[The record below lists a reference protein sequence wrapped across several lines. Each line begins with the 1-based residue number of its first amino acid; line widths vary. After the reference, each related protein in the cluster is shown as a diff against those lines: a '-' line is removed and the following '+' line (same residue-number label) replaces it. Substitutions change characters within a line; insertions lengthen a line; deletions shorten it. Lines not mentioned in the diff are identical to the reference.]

1 MRRSTDGGWLFTR
14 DRAGAG
20 PRATPLARRSEQP
33 RELAPEP
40 AGELRH
46 LARDHLP
53 RLAKRLV
60 DGGEDEVFEHLGIV
74 GRDDL
79 SVDLDGQD
87 LLIAVGLDHDHPT
100 AGRRLHLPLGDL
112 HLQGLDLGLE
122 LLRLLHEVAESLH
135 GPSSAPRRGARGPVG
150 RTLVISP
157 SNRSTADLIRGSSG
171 TSVAPAGPGAAAVRT
186 TSRRSGRTRRA
197 AAKTSSR
204 FAGRRSWSW
213 LNALPL
219 GTATVR
225 QFASSATTTAPSRS
239 CPRLGR
245 TRVTSATIRRHVS
258 VASRGGPPLR
268 SPSTGGDTLSS
279 TGAGPA
285 ARPSGLRAPE
295 VGVAGPGSLPPLGRP
310 LKGREADGG
319 RSDGGRSG
327 SRTGA
332 GPDRSGPVASPGPP
346 RRSVC
351 RGGAASSLAPGSPAA
366 SRSRLSASS
375 SRARMVSIACG
386 SGRWQSLTTA
396 TSRSTRGWGGCRI
409 SVSASS
415 SPLTRRVNS
424 GASLDPI
431 EPRARSRV
439 VSSAVSPG
447 LPAPVTRTRRACRST
462 SIASWQS
469 APRSSPAWAAS
480 PIPWSA
486 SAARRATRAS
496 ARAHA
501 A

>member
-150 RTLVISP
+150 RMLVISP
-157 SNRSTADLIRGSSG
+157 SNRSTAALIRGSSG
-171 TSVAPAGPGAAAVRT
+171 TGAAAAGPGAAAVRT

-197 AAKTSSR
+197 ALKTSSR

-225 QFASSATTTAPSRS
+225 QFASSPTTAAPSRS

-258 VASRGGPPLR
+258 VASRGGPPPGA
-268 SPSTGGDTLSS
+268 PSAAGAALPS

-285 ARPSGLRAPE
+285 TRPSGLREPA
-295 VGVAGPGSLPPLGRP
+295 VGAAGLRSLPLLWRP
-310 LKGREADGG
+310 PEGSDADG
-319 RSDGGRSG
+319 RRSG

-332 GPDRSGPVASPGPP
+332 GPARSGPAASPGPP

-351 RGGAASSLAPGSPAA
+351 RGTATSPRDPGSPPA

-375 SRARMVSIACG
+375 SRTRMASIASG
-386 SGRWQSLTTA
+386 SGR
-396 TSRSTRGWGGCRI
+396 
-409 SVSASS
+409 
-415 SPLTRRVNS
+415 
-424 GASLDPI
+424 
-431 EPRARSRV
+431 
-439 VSSAVSPG
+439 
-447 LPAPVTRTRRACRST
+447 
-462 SIASWQS
+462 
-469 APRSSPAWAAS
+469 
-480 PIPWSA
+480 
-486 SAARRATRAS
+486 
-496 ARAHA
+496 
-501 A
+501 